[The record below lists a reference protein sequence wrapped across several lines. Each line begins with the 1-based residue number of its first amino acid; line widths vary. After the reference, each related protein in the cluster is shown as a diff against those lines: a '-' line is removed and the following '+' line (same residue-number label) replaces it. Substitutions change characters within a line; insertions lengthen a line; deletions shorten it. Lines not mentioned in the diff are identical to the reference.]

1 MDYELLTRPLTAAQ
15 IRRQMDADGVVEGV
29 VAIELDDVID
39 NDRDRVVELLSELLV
54 DNTALED
61 IEYELLGNDGDM
73 LHLHVRGDAS
83 NLVED
88 EEEDEDPDED
98 EEDDY

>member
-1 MDYELLTRPLTAAQ
+1 
-15 IRRQMDADGVVEGV
+15 
-29 VAIELDDVID
+29 
-39 NDRDRVVELLSELLV
+39 LLV

-88 EEEDEDPDED
+88 EEEDDDPDED